1 MPASDLFSEHAAV
14 HGEEGLSPAL
24 AERARRT
31 TQVMVER
38 LADER
43 VVAEAVRRT
52 KAVSKYPFEWG
63 GPGLYGGH
71 AGMALVLCYA
81 AAALTGEAGAR
92 RAPALRLIQE
102 AARHTRKAPLIL
114 PGLGS
119 GTTGMTLAVERLAA
133 DEPRLLPVLRRLRE
147 TLSEQVL
154 QAPSRRAGDGV
165 SPGTYDVVSGA
176 AGVLGYLTSLTEPSS
191 REREAAARLLD
202 DLVWMCDPREG
213 RARWQVPPRLMPGRD
228 RAEEFPHGYVDL
240 GLAHGLAGPLA
251 ALSLAWARG
260 HRRPG
265 LRPAV
270 EHVAAFLLET
280 SDHDAYGRRW
290 PRWLA
295 LTPSGAIQER
305 PPQAGHESWC
315 YGTPGITSAL
325 LDAAEALGDRALRAA
340 AVDAFEAAL
349 RRVFAGHGHLVSA
362 SLCHGWSGLLIVC
375 GKFARAGSVAARSAL
390 PSLVERV
397 LDACDAANPLLVKE
411 FQAPDV
417 YTDNPDLLDGAA
429 GVPLA
434 LWTVSGSIDDEW
446 QRSLLIR

>member
-1 MPASDLFSEHAAV
+1 MPASDLYSEHSAI

-24 AERARRT
+24 VERARRT
-31 TQVMVER
+31 TEVMVER

-71 AGMALVLCYA
+71 AGLALVFGYA
-81 AAALTGEAGAR
+81 ASALPDEAGGRRALAR
-92 RAPALRLIQE
+92 RFIQE
-102 AARHTRKAPLIL
+102 AARHTRKAPMRFPSLGTGTS
-114 PGLGS
+114 GL
-119 GTTGMTLAVERLAA
+119 TLVVEQLAA
-133 DEPRLLPVLRRLRE
+133 DEPTLRPALRRLRAM
-147 TLSEQVL
+147 LSEQIL
-154 QAPSRRAGDGV
+154 QAPGWRGADGV
-165 SPGTYDVVSGA
+165 SPDAYDVISGA
-176 AGVLGYLTSLTEPSS
+176 AGVLGCLASLPEPSAA
-191 REREAAARLLD
+191 EREACGRLLD
-202 DLVWMCDPREG
+202 DLLWMCDPRG
-213 RARWQVPPRLMPGRD
+213 GTTRWHVPPRLTPSQD
-228 RAEEFPHGYVDL
+228 RVKEYPHGYVDL
-240 GLAHGLAGPLA
+240 GLSHGLAGPLA
-251 ALSLAWARG
+251 ALSLAWTRG

-265 LRPAV
+265 LRPAM
-270 EHVAAFLLET
+270 EHVAAFLLEM
-280 SDHDAYGRRW
+280 SDHDEHGRRW

-315 YGTPGITSAL
+315 YGAPGICSAL
-325 LDAAEALGDRALRAA
+325 LDAAEALEDRTLRAA

-362 SLCHGWSGLLIVC
+362 SLCHGWSGLLTIC
-375 GKFARAGSVAARSAL
+375 RKFAQADSGTARSAL
-390 PSLVERV
+390 PHLVEHV
-397 LDACDAANPLLVKE
+397 LNACDPAHLLLVKE

-417 YTDNPDLLDGAA
+417 HTDSPDLLDGAA

-434 LWTVSGSIDDEW
+434 LWTASGSINDEW